1 MLLDGKHKMPGDRHK
16 LPGDRHKMTG
26 DSTKWRG
33 TAQNDGG
40 HRHSAVKTSHIT
52 YYGIVNFESYEVFI
66 GGMYTYTYAFPKFLT
81 VITATT
87 LDICHVKY
95 SLTLIGEKYF
105 NIQLVITIYG
115 TILHIHLVAKIWT
128 KRAKINTIGRIL
140 MFKVSKR
147 PYWSLLHVERI

>member
-1 MLLDGKHKMPGDRHK
+1 M
-16 LPGDRHKMTG
+16 
-26 DSTKWRG
+26 
-33 TAQNDGG
+33 
-40 HRHSAVKTSHIT
+40 HSAVKTSHIT

-115 TILHIHLVAKIWT
+115 TILQQLEITSEKKISPVV
-128 KRAKINTIGRIL
+128 N
-140 MFKVSKR
+140 
-147 PYWSLLHVERI
+147 PY

>member
-1 MLLDGKHKMPGDRHK
+1 MRWRCQNYCWNRGGGSPCQWHLVLFILYWTNHK
-16 LPGDRHKMTG
+16 LLCCIVCRICEVLTHCATKWRGTG
-26 DSTKWRG
+26 TKWRGTGTKWRG

-115 TILHIHLVAKIWT
+115 TIL
-128 KRAKINTIGRIL
+128 
-140 MFKVSKR
+140 
-147 PYWSLLHVERI
+147 

>member
-16 LPGDRHKMTG
+16 LTGDRTNC
-26 DSTKWRG
+26 RG
-33 TAQNDGG
+33 TGTNCRGTVKCKCCTLQYAQC
-40 HRHSAVKTSHIT
+40 VKTSHIT

-115 TILHIHLVAKIWT
+115 TILQQLEITSEKKISPVV
-128 KRAKINTIGRIL
+128 N
-140 MFKVSKR
+140 
-147 PYWSLLHVERI
+147 PY